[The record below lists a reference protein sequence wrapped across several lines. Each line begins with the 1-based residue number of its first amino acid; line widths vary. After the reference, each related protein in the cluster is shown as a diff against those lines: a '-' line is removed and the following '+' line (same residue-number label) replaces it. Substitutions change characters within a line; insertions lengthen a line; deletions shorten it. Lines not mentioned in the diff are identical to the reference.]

1 MAPRCCPQGQRRRQ
15 FPSSSPPASIRCS
28 WAGWQALAGQADAEK
43 VIEDFSHFPILG
55 QEYKWAY
62 LEDSEFNKQ
71 IRLLKTAKEINFLF
85 LSHITRVIEAFEIIS
100 IWRMADLATGAIRSL
115 NNHEL
120 ISACTLSRAM
130 IELVARY
137 GDVAN
142 FLFRY
147 FESAAWDKYETHVIG
162 FQIQKDPSDSNKVEP
177 LEAYVERLIHAT
189 RLKEAIKKSEW
200 MQATNIQTIIE
211 RLDKRLTRQNAG
223 YSVMS
228 HYEKLCEVAHP
239 NVLGVRTLFAGG

>member
-1 MAPRCCPQGQRRRQ
+1 MAMSLIFYFDISKVQLWTNTKHI
-15 FPSSSPPASIRCS
+15 S
-28 WAGWQALAGQADAEK
+28 LA
-43 VIEDFSHFPILG
+43 
-55 QEYKWAY
+55 Y
-62 LEDSEFNKQ
+62 
-71 IRLLKTAKEINFLF
+71 
-85 LSHITRVIEAFEIIS
+85 
-100 IWRMADLATGAIRSL
+100 
-115 NNHEL
+115 
-120 ISACTLSRAM
+120 
-130 IELVARY
+130 
-137 GDVAN
+137 
-142 FLFRY
+142 
-147 FESAAWDKYETHVIG
+147 
-162 FQIQKDPSDSNKVEP
+162 PSDSNKVEP